1 MFVVWTGC
9 PLTTILATF
18 VTSPPALVV
27 VDEDADDSYVFE
39 TG

>member
-18 VTSPPALVV
+18 VTSPPPWL
-27 VDEDADDSYVFE
+27 SSTKMLTTLTF
-39 TG
+39 